1 MLASAAVAEVP
12 VTSTSYMVPPRKKR
26 KIKSSVILDKDIV
39 KWLQR
44 NFRNNAVSVIPRH
57 FVFNKYKEYC
67 EKINKTDTN
76 AACFGKTLRGVF
88 PNMET
93 RRLGSRGSSKYHY
106 AGIEVHPN
114 GDYEDSHPF
123 FKVARRQKFRSTSVS
138 STDAPSTVS
147 SLPTEPSSDPVSLI
161 EPFPKTSTG
170 PNEDQLHALNVVE
183 VLQKFIDIIP
193 VTGST
198 SCICPSIRQ
207 RLTWTDTLLSVKAS
221 KSISGDDLDCF
232 LVHLRVHIAM
242 LARCVLSGAIL
253 GMPDIVGNFWVSR
266 KKSLQVPRKDN
277 RKAFDAIIS
286 EPTVQHVVRDA
297 YLHLYDALVWRLMA
311 NPTSAMPC
319 SLAYVLID
327 FLHKFP
333 LWCHTAAAFC
343 VQLEKLTRMSELEEK
358 LTTADAKKAEEFAQD
373 SVVALSH
380 FLSETAR
387 KFGST
392 ESDNL
397 DEELS
402 QAKLGIGL
410 VHRLLESSSDLTG
423 FHSQLVTCTK
433 QAFAKLEKEFIGGRL
448 LKEKLQALVALQTM
462 WTNIIDKFDT
472 DKPFSKYVTSLW
484 KIVLTIFTEKERAA
498 LEKVLP
504 IVAAFTPIAEKLGAQ
519 IPEVCSS
526 EDLEVSLPY
535 FVQDNVENLHFLTRP
550 DNLSFYLESSD
561 LRQCL
566 SPNGDVIAAD
576 LDR

>member
-1 MLASAAVAEVP
+1 MWTEYPRSKYNGYVQCRPSYVADYPLEASLPAITRPAVDAFSSCLPLPTPINHVVLLPNVKKSNNIILVQPGPSKTSAPTVPSCTSTPEPTSRCPFSVSEQSSSTEATSESVEDADIVAWMKENFKSDPVSLLSREHVYDSYKKFAKDKGKTIMNPACLGKAMRKVFPGMKTRRLGKRGDSKYHYGGIDTLSKGNRNASAVRLPLQRKRRPSPNSPSTAKPKTMLASAAVAEVP

-266 KKSLQVPRKDN
+266 KKR
-277 RKAFDAIIS
+277 
-286 EPTVQHVVRDA
+286 
-297 YLHLYDALVWRLMA
+297 
-311 NPTSAMPC
+311 
-319 SLAYVLID
+319 
-327 FLHKFP
+327 
-333 LWCHTAAAFC
+333 
-343 VQLEKLTRMSELEEK
+343 
-358 LTTADAKKAEEFAQD
+358 
-373 SVVALSH
+373 
-380 FLSETAR
+380 
-387 KFGST
+387 
-392 ESDNL
+392 
-397 DEELS
+397 
-402 QAKLGIGL
+402 
-410 VHRLLESSSDLTG
+410 
-423 FHSQLVTCTK
+423 
-433 QAFAKLEKEFIGGRL
+433 
-448 LKEKLQALVALQTM
+448 
-462 WTNIIDKFDT
+462 
-472 DKPFSKYVTSLW
+472 
-484 KIVLTIFTEKERAA
+484 
-498 LEKVLP
+498 
-504 IVAAFTPIAEKLGAQ
+504 
-519 IPEVCSS
+519 
-526 EDLEVSLPY
+526 
-535 FVQDNVENLHFLTRP
+535 
-550 DNLSFYLESSD
+550 
-561 LRQCL
+561 
-566 SPNGDVIAAD
+566 
-576 LDR
+576 